1 MWYVFAQREATNQT
15 NSIPPPSY
23 KKKNNGAII
32 MLKQSTGSRLGALAV
47 LLAGMI
53 YVPLAVADDRDDVL
67 AVVQQYGDLE
77 NDLEAQAALMR
88 PDRVYITGGRRQT
101 DEAKNM
107 ANQIAGRA
115 AGEAVSGGKTKFV
128 TTIEG
133 PVVSIHGD
141 VAVASFVRWW
151 NVFPH
156 NQAAVTT
163 SPTWVTLV
171 LIKERAGW
179 RIKHTHQSPVTGGN

>member
-1 MWYVFAQREATNQT
+1 MSKQRNC
-15 NSIPPPSY
+15 
-23 KKKNNGAII
+23 G
-32 MLKQSTGSRLGALAV
+32 RLGALAV
-47 LLAGMI
+47 LLAGMM
-53 YVPLAVADDRDDVL
+53 YVPIAVADDTDDVL

-77 NDLEAQAALMR
+77 NDLEAQAELMR
-88 PDRVYITGGRRQT
+88 ADRVYITGGRRQT

-107 ANQIAGRA
+107 AGQIAGRK

-133 PVVSIHGD
+133 PIVSIHGD

-151 NVFPH
+151 NVYPH
-156 NQAAVTT
+156 NQASVTT
-163 SPTWVTLV
+163 PMTWVTLV

-179 RIKHTHQSPVTGGN
+179 RIKHTHQSPVIVGN